1 MRTQTFHLGHPGHL
15 EDFFFRVGVLLE
27 ASIALQDF
35 EGALIFFQNVEE
47 SCMFHLLEQNLTN
60 SPVIK
65 KGFLYA
71 YHFQNLQ
78 FIN

>member
-47 SCMFHLLEQNLTN
+47 SCMFQKIHGIGN
-60 SPVIK
+60 IK
-65 KGFLYA
+65 PWTKR
-71 YHFQNLQ
+71 
-78 FIN
+78 

>member
-35 EGALIFFQNVEE
+35 EGACKYTYFLKIVYSIFVFCNLPHLFVHGF
-47 SCMFHLLEQNLTN
+47 MF
-60 SPVIK
+60 PIPCI
-65 KGFLYA
+65 F
-71 YHFQNLQ
+71 
-78 FIN
+78 